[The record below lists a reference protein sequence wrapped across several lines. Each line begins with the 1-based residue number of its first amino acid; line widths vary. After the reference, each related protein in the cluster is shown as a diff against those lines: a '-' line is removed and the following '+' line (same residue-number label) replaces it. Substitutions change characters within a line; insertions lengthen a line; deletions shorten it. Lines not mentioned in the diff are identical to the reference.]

1 MTTMTYTMNW
11 GDFQK
16 NMVKC
21 YIKWRKDDEFTDVTL
36 VSGDGTLHK
45 AHQIILSSG
54 SGVFMNILQNSKHP
68 QPLIFLK
75 GMKDHNLEA
84 ILDYIYFGEATIPQ
98 DTIREFFS
106 EAQEYKLNG
115 IADIIEEMVAE
126 SINNGGNNE
135 GKNER
140 NTLVQEIM
148 DKTFKVNKYQLFSPV
163 LAPIVIEKNNV
174 NNSFEDLESSEFE
187 SVSAKNI
194 EDAINEPV
202 RENCSKIALQP
213 LSDEQKTKRNYYKFL
228 SEEKKTKKREN
239 VRKWKAS
246 QNENRVQFEG
256 HSEIDL
262 KNTLNTM
269 IGELGSNFFCKVCK
283 KAPSTN
289 KSIMEQHVK
298 DFHVTGIELIC
309 NLWGKTLRSENAL
322 YTHKYRH
329 HHKRN

>member
-16 NMVKC
+16 NMVKS
-21 YIKWRKDDEFTDVTL
+21 YIKWRRDAEFTDVTL

-75 GMKDHNLEA
+75 GMKDQNLEA
-84 ILDYIYFGEATIPQ
+84 ILDYIYFGEVTIPQ
-98 DTIREFFS
+98 DNIREFLS

-115 IADIIEEMVAE
+115 IADIFEEMVAE
-126 SINNGGNNE
+126 SINNGGNNKGE
-135 GKNER
+135 NER
-140 NTLVQEIM
+140 NTLVQEII
-148 DKTFKVNKYQLFSPV
+148 DDPFKVNKYQLFSPV
-163 LAPIVIEKNNV
+163 LAPIVIEKNNDD
-174 NNSFEDLESSEFE
+174 NSLEDLESSEFE
-187 SVSAKNI
+187 SASAKNI
-194 EDAINEPV
+194 EDAIFEPD
-202 RENCSKIALQP
+202 RTNYSKIALQP

-228 SEEKKTKKREN
+228 PEDKKAKKREN

-269 IGELGSNFFCKVCK
+269 ALLPGK
-283 KAPSTN
+283 KN
-289 KSIMEQHVK
+289 EIH
-298 DFHVTGIELIC
+298 
-309 NLWGKTLRSENAL
+309 W
-322 YTHKYRH
+322 
-329 HHKRN
+329 